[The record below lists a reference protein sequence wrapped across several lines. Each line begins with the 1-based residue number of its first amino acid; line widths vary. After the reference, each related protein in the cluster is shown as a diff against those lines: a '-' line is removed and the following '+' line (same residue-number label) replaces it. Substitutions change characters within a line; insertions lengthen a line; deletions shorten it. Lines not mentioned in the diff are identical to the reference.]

1 MEEASVGK
9 ITRKFTLKTLLWF
22 VIIDIV
28 IGFIFLI
35 AKVSGFENIAD
46 DEAVDALNG
55 LVTGLIVVNILAAIC
70 SPLLALR
77 GTKKKCKITSEN
89 KKPVF
94 RNIAIVLVVFAII
107 MGILHGIIKNQIFE
121 MALEGSDISLDDI
134 KEARKDLDE
143 YIKEENLSKADQEI
157 LEQFDGLMGLSNVY
171 VFDCITFLVMI
182 PVAYFLVVKK
192 EEA

>member
-22 VIIDIV
+22 ILIDIV
-28 IGFIFLI
+28 IGFIVLMVK
-35 AKVSGFENIAD
+35 ASGLAD
-46 DEAVDALNG
+46 VEPDEMGDALNSLITG
-55 LVTGLIVVNILAAIC
+55 LVVVNIIAAIC

-89 KKPVF
+89 KKTVF
-94 RNIAIVLVVFAII
+94 RNISIVLVVFALI

-121 MALEGSDISLDDI
+121 IALEDTDITMDDL

-143 YIKEENLSKADQEI
+143 FIKEENLSKDDQTI
-157 LEQFDGLMGLSNVY
+157 LKQFDDFMGLTNVY
-171 VFDCITFLVMI
+171 VFDCIAFLVMI
-182 PVAYFLVVKK
+182 PVSYYLVVKK

>member
-9 ITRKFTLKTLLWF
+9 ITRKFTVKTLLWF
-22 VIIDIV
+22 ILIDII

-35 AKVSGFENIAD
+35 AKVSGFENVAD
-46 DEAVDALNG
+46 DEAIDALNG

-77 GTKKKCKITSEN
+77 GTKKKCKITNEN

-157 LEQFDGLMGLSNVY
+157 LEQFDGLMGGSNVY

-182 PVAYFLVVKK
+182 PVAYLLVVKK

>member
-9 ITRKFTLKTLLWF
+9 ITRKFTVKTLLWF
-22 VIIDIV
+22 VLIDIV

-121 MALEGSDISLDDI
+121 MALEDSDISLDDV

-143 YIKEENLSKADQEI
+143 YIK
-157 LEQFDGLMGLSNVY
+157 
-171 VFDCITFLVMI
+171 
-182 PVAYFLVVKK
+182 
-192 EEA
+192 

>member
-9 ITRKFTLKTLLWF
+9 ITRKFTVKTLLWF
-22 VIIDIV
+22 ILIDIV

-35 AKVSGFENIAD
+35 AKSSGLEGIED
-46 DEAVDALNG
+46 DEMGNAING
-55 LVTGLIVVNILAAIC
+55 IITGLIVINIISAIC

-89 KKPVF
+89 KKIVF
-94 RNIAIVLVVFAII
+94 RNISIVLVVFALI

-121 MALEGSDISLDDI
+121 MTLDSLDLTMDDL
-134 KEARKDLDE
+134 KEAREDYDK
-143 YIKEENLSKADQEI
+143 YIEEENLSKDEEKVI
-157 LEQFDGLMGLSNVY
+157 KQFDSFMGLSNVY

>member
-1 MEEASVGK
+1 
-9 ITRKFTLKTLLWF
+9 
-22 VIIDIV
+22 
-28 IGFIFLI
+28 
-35 AKVSGFENIAD
+35 
-46 DEAVDALNG
+46 
-55 LVTGLIVVNILAAIC
+55 
-70 SPLLALR
+70 
-77 GTKKKCKITSEN
+77 
-89 KKPVF
+89 
-94 RNIAIVLVVFAII
+94 
-107 MGILHGIIKNQIFE
+107 
-121 MALEGSDISLDDI
+121 MALEDSDISLDDV